1 MEKGSVIFLV
11 FSSLLFSFHLTHP
24 SIRKRNTFGSK
35 FNFFIERTKF
45 HTDSISNDTPQE
57 IGRSNGRVKPRDIL
71 PNYLLPLFGQLAV
84 MEFFTSFPASGFPLI
99 PRNPA
104 VLFSIKFYATEPW
117 PPITTPVRGML
128 SDGGGNDRQ
137 REKSRYV
144 SRDGTRF
151 LSRIKIWKMERKET
165 RRNKSRSREVMIS
178 KILRINKKYA
188 DKYEELVQL
197 TIETNVKNLE

>member
-1 MEKGSVIFLV
+1 
-11 FSSLLFSFHLTHP
+11 
-24 SIRKRNTFGSK
+24 
-35 FNFFIERTKF
+35 
-45 HTDSISNDTPQE
+45 
-57 IGRSNGRVKPRDIL
+57 
-71 PNYLLPLFGQLAV
+71 
-84 MEFFTSFPASGFPLI
+84 
-99 PRNPA
+99 
-104 VLFSIKFYATEPW
+104 
-117 PPITTPVRGML
+117 ML

-188 DKYEELVQL
+188 DKCEELVQL
-197 TIETNVKNLE
+197 TIETNAKNLE